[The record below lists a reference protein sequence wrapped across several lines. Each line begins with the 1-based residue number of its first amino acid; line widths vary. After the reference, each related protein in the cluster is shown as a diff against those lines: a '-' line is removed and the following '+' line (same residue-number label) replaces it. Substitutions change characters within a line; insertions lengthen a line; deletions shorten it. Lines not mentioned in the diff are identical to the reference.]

1 MRFRSALLIGAWGTF
16 TLVPLKLRHNLRM
29 ANRIRSLRYCPKN
42 RQAMSNHSPCIPL
55 RMVNRVTHDFEEMI
69 EGGGNVDT
77 KSLSGGAKINTIFH
91 LRFPGYLNEVLFY
104 LSFF

>member
-1 MRFRSALLIGAWGTF
+1 
-16 TLVPLKLRHNLRM
+16 M
-29 ANRIRSLRYCPKN
+29 ANNGEDGEKIFLLSVPKILESLPILASN
-42 RQAMSNHSPCIPL
+42 RLHF

-91 LRFPGYLNEVLFY
+91 LRFPGYLNEVGFEKLTQESEVY
-104 LSFF
+104 TAEINKI